1 MIYSIIFSF
10 YWVRVGKNCGK
21 KFYKLSAL
29 RSEFCDVFSRFL
41 RVYDTTM
48 AFYDQPFVTFRIFA
62 AVDSNF
68 PYPLQFVQYFR
79 LFQTQPLVRHFNF
92 KLDADAAPFL
102 KSGISL
108 YLELEKYRCDP
119 TKAVELVQPW
129 NILRPLWLKEIARPK
144 MSKRLRKTMLSK
156 LNSLLSKYYL
166 FIT

>member
-92 KLDADAAPFL
+92 KLDEDAASFL
-102 KSGISL
+102 KSGNKSAPWTGNIPVRPYESSRACATVE
-108 YLELEKYRCDP
+108 YTAAVV
-119 TKAVELVQPW
+119 TKRNSATKNV
-129 NILRPLWLKEIARPK
+129 KETKKNHAIQVK
-144 MSKRLRKTMLSK
+144 Q
-156 LNSLLSKYYL
+156 